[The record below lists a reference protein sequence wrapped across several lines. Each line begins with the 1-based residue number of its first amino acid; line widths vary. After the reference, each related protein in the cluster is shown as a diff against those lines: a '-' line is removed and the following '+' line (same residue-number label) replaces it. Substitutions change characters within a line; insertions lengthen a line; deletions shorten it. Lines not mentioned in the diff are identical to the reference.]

1 MLLEWRFKKIRLKEQ
16 KKLNSTNLYLYKS
29 ITVYIQNSNLRTIE
43 KEEILQQIIDMLLQA
58 QMENKSA
65 DLIIGQD
72 YEEFCKSVIEEYSSG
87 RSAVYT
93 SLDYMQKFFL
103 WMILISASIMLLRG
117 IISQPFDFGINI
129 NQLILA
135 NMISLIIVPASKRE
149 MQKTSSIFYLP
160 QRFYMINRGL
170 TKSTCYAFLSVL
182 LCVGLLNLI
191 FEKLLGSEILSYT
204 IVLYKTLPYAAIIV
218 LITTLIEV
226 YKKYTT
232 RGRIL

>member
-65 DLIIGQD
+65 DLIIGQN
-72 YEEFCKSVIEEYSSG
+72 YEEFCKSVIEEYGSG
-87 RSAVYT
+87 RGTVYN
-93 SLDYMQKFFL
+93 SLDYIQKYFL
-103 WMILISASIMLLRG
+103 WTILISAFITLLRG
-117 IISQPFDFGINI
+117 ILSQPFYFGINL

-135 NMISLIIVPASKRE
+135 NVISLIIIPASKKER
-149 MQKTSSIFYLP
+149 QKTSSIFYLP
-160 QRFYMINRGL
+160 QRFYMINEGL
-170 TKSTCYAFLSVL
+170 TKSTCYSFLSAL

-191 FEKLLGSEILSYT
+191 FEKSLNSEILSYT
-204 IVLYKTLPYAAIIV
+204 IVLYKTLPYAAII
-218 LITTLIEV
+218 LLFILSIEV
-226 YKKYTT
+226 YKKYITK
-232 RGRIL
+232 GRIL

>member
-1 MLLEWRFKKIRLKEQ
+1 MLSGWRFKKIRLKEQ

-43 KEEILQQIIDMLLQA
+43 KEEILQQIIDMILQA

-65 DLIIGQD
+65 DLIIGQN
-72 YEEFCKSVIEEYSSG
+72 YKEFCKSVIQEYSSG

-103 WMILISASIMLLRG
+103 WTILISAFMTLLGG
-117 IISQPFDFGINI
+117 IISQPLDFGINI

-135 NMISLIIVPASKRE
+135 NIISLIIVPASKKER
-149 MQKTSSIFYLP
+149 QKTSWIFYLP
-160 QRFYMINRGL
+160 QRFYMINKGL
-170 TKSTCYAFLSVL
+170 TKSACYSFLSAL

-204 IVLYKTLPYAAIIV
+204 VALYKVLPYAAIIL
-218 LITTLIEV
+218 LIIVLIEV

-232 RGRIL
+232 KGKIL